1 MEEWRTYKLGEI
13 CTKIGSGA
21 TPKGGK
27 EAYLGGDT
35 SLIRS
40 QNVLDFSFSWDGLAY
55 INEYQASKLDG
66 VEIERNDVL
75 LNITG
80 DSVARACIVPD
91 DALPARVNQHVAII
105 RGNHSMVLNEYI
117 LYFLQFK
124 KQNLLSLSQGG
135 ATRNAL
141 TKGMIENLDILLP
154 ELSEQKKIV
163 SILKSFDDK
172 IECNRRINDNFTLS
186 FLLLTCFVLWLL
198 KLRND
203 NLEQQAQALFKSWFV
218 DFEPFK
224 DDEFVESEMGMI
236 PKGWR
241 VRELDEIIEISK
253 QSINPNKS
261 PEILF
266 THYSIPA
273 YDREK
278 QPDTQLGKEILSNK
292 FVVRDNMTL
301 FSKLNPR
308 IKRIWY
314 VGDILENSICSTE
327 FVPFLAKDSALS
339 VFVFSLVS
347 SQGFYDYILSMVNG
361 ATGSHQRFHPEETL
375 SYKIAYNQEIALEYN
390 AIAEPM
396 ITQILKNQ
404 QESRRLAQLRDTL
417 LPRLMSGELKVEAG
431 F

>member
-1 MEEWRTYKLGEI
+1 MELYKKHISDLGRIVTGKTPRTSIPENYGGHIPFLTPSDDLSGKYAYKTSKTLSELGLKEVKNCLLPPNSI
-13 CTKIGSGA
+13 SVSCIGSDL
-21 TPKGGK
+21 GK
-27 EAYLGGDT
+27 VVITNKPTVTNQQFNSIIPNEENDADFVYYLMSVVGKHLNFLSKT
-35 SLIRS
+35 STAVPIINKS
-40 QNVLDFSFSWDGLAY
+40 SFSDF
-55 INEYQASKLDG
+55 
-66 VEIERNDVL
+66 EIE
-75 LNITG
+75 IPP
-80 DSVARACIVPD
+80 ID
-91 DALPARVNQHVAII
+91 DQKRIAT
-105 RGNHSMVLNEYI
+105 I
-117 LYFLQFK
+117 LS
-124 KQNLLSLSQGG
+124 SLD
-135 ATRNAL
+135 
-141 TKGMIENLDILLP
+141 E
-154 ELSEQKKIV
+154 
-163 SILKSFDDK
+163 K
-172 IECNRRINDNFTLS
+172 IECNRRI
-186 FLLLTCFVLWLL
+186 
-198 KLRND
+198 ND

-224 DDEFVESEMGMI
+224 DGEFVESEMGMI

>member
-1 MEEWRTYKLGEI
+1 MEEWKEYELGALIKLSSGGTPDKKNDSYWGGQIPWISAKSMYDDYLYSSDLTITDEGLENGSRLAPVNSI
-13 CTKIGSGA
+13 LLLTRGSGLFNRI
-21 TPKGGK
+21 PVCLVKK
-27 EAYLGGDT
+27 EMAFNQDVKCLESKD
-35 SLIRS
+35 
-40 QNVLDFSFSWDGLAY
+40 QNVVSNLFLFYWLMGH
-55 INEYQASKLDG
+55 KH
-66 VEIERNDVL
+66 EISAILETTGIGAGKIDTER
-75 LNITG
+75 
-80 DSVARACIVPD
+80 
-91 DALPARVNQHVAII
+91 
-105 RGNHSMVLNEYI
+105 
-117 LYFLQFK
+117 FK
-124 KQNLLSLSQGG
+124 KIKINLPPIDTQKALVEFTESLM
-135 ATRNAL
+135 L
-141 TKGMIENLDILLP
+141 
-154 ELSEQKKIV
+154 
-163 SILKSFDDK
+163 K
-172 IECNRRINDNFTLS
+172 IEVNRRI
-186 FLLLTCFVLWLL
+186 
-198 KLRND
+198 ND

-224 DDEFVESEMGMI
+224 DGEFVESEMGMI
-236 PKGWR
+236 PKGWT

-253 QSINPNKS
+253 QSINPNKI
-261 PEILF
+261 PEIMF

-417 LPRLMSGELKVEAG
+417 LPRLMSGDLKVNEVDCLS
-431 F
+431 

>member
-1 MEEWRTYKLGEI
+1 MRYGDRYLSEGPSILIPRKGSLNNIMFTSKPFWTVDTMFWTIIDQEI
-13 CTKIGSGA
+13 A
-21 TPKGGK
+21 NPLFVY
-27 EAYLGGDT
+27 YL
-35 SLIRS
+35 IFKK
-40 QNVLDFSFSWDGLAY
+40 DFSSLNVGTAVPSLT
-55 INEYQASKLDG
+55 
-66 VEIERNDVL
+66 VPVIEDIDISLPSRKTQD
-75 LNITG
+75 NI
-80 DSVARACIVPD
+80 VI
-91 DALPARVNQHVAII
+91 
-105 RGNHSMVLNEYI
+105 
-117 LYFLQFK
+117 
-124 KQNLLSLSQGG
+124 
-135 ATRNAL
+135 
-141 TKGMIENLDILLP
+141 
-154 ELSEQKKIV
+154 
-163 SILKSFDDK
+163 ILKSFDDK
-172 IECNRRINDNFTLS
+172 IECNRQINDNFAFS
-186 FLLLTCFVLWLL
+186 LLILTCFILWIL

-224 DDEFVESEMGMI
+224 DGEFVESEMGMI
-236 PKGWR
+236 PKGWT

-361 ATGSHQRFHPEETL
+361 ATGSHQRFHPEKTL
-375 SYKIAYNQEIALEYN
+375 SYKIAYNQEIAFEYN

-417 LPRLMSGELKVEAG
+417 LPRLMSGDLKVNEVDCLSKYA
-431 F
+431 

>member
-1 MEEWRTYKLGEI
+1 MGDVCSQLSDGLHK
-13 CTKIGSGA
+13 A
-21 TPKGGK
+21 PKFK
-27 EAYLGGDT
+27 LGGDYIFVNAKNISNGFIVDNDPTKKSTHEEYVKYPSPLDDT
-35 SLIRS
+35 S
-40 QNVLDFSFSWDGLAY
+40 
-55 INEYQASKLDG
+55 
-66 VEIERNDVL
+66 
-75 LNITG
+75 
-80 DSVARACIVPD
+80 
-91 DALPARVNQHVAII
+91 
-105 RGNHSMVLNEYI
+105 I
-117 LYFLQFK
+117 LYSIDGTIGNIALYRGEKVILGKGACYLNPMPNILDRFFLYYE
-124 KQNLLSLSQGG
+124 LLSPRFKTYIDKMSTGSTIKHISLK
-135 ATRNAL
+135 TMRNYSFMAPPL
-141 TKGMIENLDILLP
+141 QQ
-154 ELSEQKKIV
+154 QKQIA
-163 SILKSFDDK
+163 SILSSINNK
-172 IECNRRINDNFTLS
+172 ITCNRQI
-186 FLLLTCFVLWLL
+186 
-198 KLRND
+198 ND

-224 DDEFVESEMGMI
+224 DGEFVESEMGMI

-241 VRELDEIIEISK
+241 VRELDGIIEISK

-396 ITQILKNQ
+396 ITQIHKNQ